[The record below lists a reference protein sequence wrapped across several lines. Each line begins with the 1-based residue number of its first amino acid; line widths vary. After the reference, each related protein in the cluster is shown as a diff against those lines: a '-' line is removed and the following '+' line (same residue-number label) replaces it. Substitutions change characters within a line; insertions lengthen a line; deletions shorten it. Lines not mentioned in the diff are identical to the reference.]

1 VEDEADDFVAG
12 YEGAGLEV
20 FRDYDMCVIEC
31 SIRLAG
37 VMYATL
43 LTTQINV
50 GSRSSFRNLRL
61 KTNLV

>member
-1 VEDEADDFVAG
+1 VRRVPVEDEADDFVAD

-43 LTTQINV
+43 LITQINV
-50 GSRSSFRNLRL
+50 GAGVRSGTSI
-61 KTNLV
+61 